1 MQKNLFVEIGFGQQ
15 TFILRRIKNYS
26 KLTWGKIAKIL
37 KVNKSMVF
45 QYLRETSRIP
55 FNRLISLCTKIN
67 FDLKHLE
74 YLQLIEL
81 NKNNEKEIL
90 KPKLDE
96 ELAEFLG
103 AMAGDGNIYGKNSGI
118 TITCNA
124 IVDYNYVTEI
134 IKNKFQNLFGLK
146 PSISS
151 FGNRIQCRVYS
162 KNMAIFLNKKLE
174 FPIGRRKNRTY
185 IPSKIINNKKFKIA
199 YLRGLFD
206 TDGSP
211 HRKRENSGVVEYISC
226 SPAFL
231 TQIKEAL
238 RSLDF
243 TACLSGKSV
252 YIYDQK
258 QVDTFFKLIKPSNIK
273 HALKYR
279 IFKETGKVPFHKEI
293 ISAFVG

>member
-81 NKNNEKEIL
+81 NKN
-90 KPKLDE
+90 
-96 ELAEFLG
+96 
-103 AMAGDGNIYGKNSGI
+103 
-118 TITCNA
+118 
-124 IVDYNYVTEI
+124 
-134 IKNKFQNLFGLK
+134 KFQNLFGLK

-211 HRKRENSGVVEYISC
+211 HRK
-226 SPAFL
+226 
-231 TQIKEAL
+231 
-238 RSLDF
+238 
-243 TACLSGKSV
+243 
-252 YIYDQK
+252 
-258 QVDTFFKLIKPSNIK
+258 
-273 HALKYR
+273 
-279 IFKETGKVPFHKEI
+279 
-293 ISAFVG
+293 